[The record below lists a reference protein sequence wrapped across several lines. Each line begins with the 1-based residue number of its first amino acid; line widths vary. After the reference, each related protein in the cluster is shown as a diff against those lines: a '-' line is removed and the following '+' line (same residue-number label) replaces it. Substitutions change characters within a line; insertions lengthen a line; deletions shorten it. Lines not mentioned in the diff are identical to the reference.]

1 MKSKFTA
8 GILCLLL
15 GGLGLHEFYLG
26 DTKKG
31 ICYIIAFII
40 CAITGFGAIAYLI
53 FQIGVAIYYF
63 TMDQAKFDE
72 KYNGIKPGSNAA
84 YNANPSTGG
93 AFKPIVTSP
102 VVEADVVK
110 KKDET
115 TPKEKTKLEKLTE
128 LKQLLDE
135 HLISQEEFEIK
146 KREIL
151 NS

>member
-8 GILCLLL
+8 ENLCLLL

-31 ICYIIAFII
+31 IYYIIAFII
-40 CAITGFGAIAYLI
+40 CAITGFGAIAYVL

-110 KKDET
+110 EKHET
-115 TPKEKTKLEKLTE
+115 VLREKTKLEKLTE
-128 LKQLLDE
+128 LKQLLE
-135 HLISQEEFEIK
+135 EGLITPEEFETK
-146 KREIL
+146 KKSIL
-151 NS
+151 DS

>member
-26 DTKKG
+26 DNKKG
-31 ICYIIAFII
+31 LYYIIAFVI
-40 CAITGFGAIAYLI
+40 CAITGFGAVLYLL
-53 FQIGVAIYYF
+53 FQIGVAIHYF

-72 KYNGIKPGSNAA
+72 KYNGIKPGTNAA
-84 YNANPSTGG
+84 YTPGPANNV
-93 AFKPIVTSP
+93 FKPIINGTAVNVQEPEIQDQPSSP
-102 VVEADVVK
+102 SKAERLK
-110 KKDET
+110 
-115 TPKEKTKLEKLTE
+115 E

-135 HLISQEEFEIK
+135 HLINQEEFDIK

>member
-31 ICYIIAFII
+31 IYYIIAFII
-40 CAITGFGAIAYLI
+40 CVITGFGAIAYVL

-72 KYNGIKPGSNAA
+72 KYNGIKPGTNAA
-84 YNANPSTGG
+84 YNPNPSTG
-93 AFKPIVTSP
+93 AFKPIITGTAVDVQEPIEQVRPTLPSK
-102 VVEADVVK
+102 AD
-110 KKDET
+110 
-115 TPKEKTKLEKLTE
+115 KLKE

-135 HLISQEEFEIK
+135 RLISQEEFEIK

>member
-1 MKSKFTA
+1 MKSKYTA
-8 GILCLLL
+8 GILCFLL

-26 DTKKG
+26 DVKKG
-31 ICYIIAFII
+31 IYYIIAFII
-40 CAITGFGAIAYLI
+40 CAITGFGAIAYVL

-93 AFKPIVTSP
+93 AFKPIVTGP
-102 VVEADVVK
+102 VVEADVIKVK
-110 KKDET
+110 PET
-115 TPKEKTKLEKLTE
+115 ASKEKTKLEKLTE
-128 LKQLLDE
+128 LKQLLE
-135 HLISQEEFEIK
+135 EGLITPEEFETK
-146 KREIL
+146 KKSIL

>member
-31 ICYIIAFII
+31 ILYIVAFII
-40 CAITGFGAIAYLI
+40 CAITGFGAIAYLL

-72 KYNGIKPGSNAA
+72 KYNGIKQGTNAA
-84 YNANPSTGG
+84 YNPNPSAG
-93 AFKPIVTSP
+93 AFKPIVTGP

-110 KKDET
+110 EKPET
-115 TPKEKTKLEKLTE
+115 ASKEKTKLEKLTE

>member
-26 DTKKG
+26 DSKKG
-31 ICYIIAFII
+31 IKYIIAFII
-40 CAITGFGAIAYLI
+40 CAITGYGAIVYLL

-72 KYNGIKPGSNAA
+72 KYNGIKAGINAA
-84 YNANPSTGG
+84 YNPNPSAG
-93 AFKPIVTSP
+93 AFKPIITGTAV
-102 VVEADVVK
+102 DVQ
-110 KKDET
+110 E
-115 TPKEKTKLEKLTE
+115 PEIQSQSGQPSKTERLKE

-135 HLISQEEFEIK
+135 HLISQEEFDIK

>member
-31 ICYIIAFII
+31 IYYIIAFII

-84 YNANPSTGG
+84 YNPNPSTGR
-93 AFKPIVTSP
+93 AFKPIVTGS

-110 KKDET
+110 EKPET
-115 TPKEKTKLEKLTE
+115 APKEKTKLEKLTE
-128 LKQLLDE
+128 LKQLLE
-135 HLISQEEFEIK
+135 EGLITPEEFETK
-146 KREIL
+146 KKSIL
-151 NS
+151 DS

>member
-31 ICYIIAFII
+31 ILYIVAFII
-40 CAITGFGAIAYLI
+40 CAITGFGAIAYVI

-72 KYNGIKPGSNAA
+72 KYNGIKQGTNAA
-84 YNANPSTGG
+84 YNPNPSAG
-93 AFKPIVTSP
+93 AFKPIINAP

-110 KKDET
+110 EKHET
-115 TPKEKTKLEKLTE
+115 VLREKTKLEKLTE
-128 LKQLLDE
+128 LKQLLE
-135 HLISQEEFEIK
+135 EGLITPEEFETK
-146 KREIL
+146 KKSIL
-151 NS
+151 DS

>member
-31 ICYIIAFII
+31 IYYIIAFII

-84 YNANPSTGG
+84 YNPNPSTGG
-93 AFKPIVTSP
+93 AFKPIVTGP

-110 KKDET
+110 EKPET
-115 TPKEKTKLEKLTE
+115 APKEKTKLEKLTE
-128 LKQLLDE
+128 LKQLLE
-135 HLISQEEFEIK
+135 EGLITPEEFETK
-146 KREIL
+146 KKSIL
-151 NS
+151 DS

>member
-31 ICYIIAFII
+31 ILYIVAFII
-40 CAITGFGAIAYLI
+40 CAITGFGAIAYVI

-72 KYNGIKPGSNAA
+72 KYNGIKQGTNAA
-84 YNANPSTGG
+84 YNPNPSAG
-93 AFKPIVTSP
+93 AFKPIITGNAIDFQEPTDERFSSVPSK
-102 VVEADVVK
+102 ADR
-110 KKDET
+110 
-115 TPKEKTKLEKLTE
+115 LRE

-135 HLISQEEFEIK
+135 RLISQEEYDIK
-146 KREIL
+146 KREII